1 MLTAREVCSVML
13 IQTAVS
19 GSLLAPRQFPINP
32 EQMSKPRQGQNKG
45 LQHPNQEG
53 PWRHWDPQSHRYS
66 L

>member
-53 PWRHWDPQSHRYS
+53 P
-66 L
+66 